1 MSTPSL
7 RRAVQAAAQ
16 ALASLPAHKRLDQ
29 LKAKFGDAFGRDRT
43 LRSLANSVVR
53 TKPRSWGGIARIREK
68 PAGEIASEIA
78 RLAGGNNASSFMR
91 ELLAQLGPAG
101 QALKALVTAKD
112 LSQVPVSKTAIDDAV
127 SLLKEAGFEVR
138 MPTAAPPIQAPPPT
152 SRVRTGEA
160 LPPRTGA
167 PRQPDIPTVTPTG
180 SPQGPTPETG
190 AFPGNLY
197 VPMELVTS
205 SNVYAIG
212 YDAQTMTMR
221 VQYLGTAISHG
232 ALSGKGHRGKKRVK
246 GQLGKTAVGNRGGA
260 GPTYDYSGVPPRVF
274 ERIRS
279 AGSKGKAIWDNL
291 RIRGTVY
298 GHKFDYKLVAASVA
312 DVVNIQTG
320 KRMGRVTYV
329 PRRASGPGTFE
340 GRTMRQGVGRA
351 ARTFRSLLP
360 NER

>member
-1 MSTPSL
+1 
-7 RRAVQAAAQ
+7 V
-16 ALASLPAHKRLDQ
+16 
-29 LKAKFGDAFGRDRT
+29 
-43 LRSLANSVVR
+43 ANSVIR
-53 TKPRSWGGIARIREK
+53 SKGPRSWGGLLGPKRATTDEFSRE
-68 PAGEIASEIA
+68 IVN
-78 RLAGGNNASSFMR
+78 LAGGRGASSFMK
-91 ELLAQLGPAG
+91 ELLEQLGPAG
-101 QALKALVTAKD
+101 RALRALVTAKD
-112 LSQVPVSKTAIDDAV
+112 LSQVPVSKSAVDDAV
-127 SLLKEAGFEVR
+127 ALLKEAGFEVR
-138 MPTAAPPIQAPPPT
+138 MPTAAPPFQPPPLPSRPRTGAAPPP
-152 SRVRTGEA
+152 
-160 LPPRTGA
+160 LPRTGA
-167 PRQPDIPTVTPTG
+167 PRSPSVPTATPTTE
-180 SPQGPTPETG
+180 PQGPTPETG
-190 AFPGNLY
+190 AFPGGLY

-232 ALSGKGHRGKKRVK
+232 ALSGKGHRGKDRVK
-246 GQLGKTAVGNRGGA
+246 GKLGKTVVGKRGGA

-291 RIRGTVY
+291 RVRGTVY

-329 PRRASGPGTFE
+329 PRRAVGPGSFE

-351 ARTFRSLLP
+351 ARNFRSLLP
-360 NER
+360 NERP